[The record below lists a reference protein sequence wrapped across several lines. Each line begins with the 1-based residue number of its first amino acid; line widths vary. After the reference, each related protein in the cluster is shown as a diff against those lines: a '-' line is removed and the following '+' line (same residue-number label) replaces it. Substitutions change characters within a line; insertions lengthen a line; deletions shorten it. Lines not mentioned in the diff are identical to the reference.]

1 MNLPKPKNDE
11 LMFLPLGGSGEIG
24 MNLNLYGNSGKW
36 LIVDCGVTFGDPIYG
51 SVDISMPDIVSIEN
65 STENICGLLLT
76 HAHEDHIGAVHYLW
90 PYLKCP
96 VYATKFAAE
105 VLIRKL
111 KEVGLEDEVEI
122 NIIRIDSKIKIG
134 PFDIEII
141 SMSHSII
148 EPSSALISTSA
159 GSVFHTGDWKI
170 DFNPQIGEGINKK
183 RLAEL
188 AKENVLAMVCDS
200 TNVFVNGTSGSEED
214 VIKPLT
220 NIIKE
225 CSGRVFVSAFAS
237 NVTRLNTL
245 AKIGLSLE
253 KKVALVGQS
262 MWRMVE
268 IAKKSGYLSDLPA
281 FVSERDIKNV
291 EKDNLMII
299 CTGSQ
304 GEPRGALNRIAN
316 GTHRDASIS
325 NGDTVIF
332 SSRVIPGN
340 EVSISE
346 MQNKLSEL
354 GAHIIEASKENMI
367 HVSGHPAREELS
379 QMYSWVKPKT
389 LVAVHGE
396 TRHINAHVKYA
407 KEQQITFALPGRN
420 GSLIQLSPGD
430 PRFIGELEHGRLIV
444 DGNDLITRNSEVL
457 KKRHKMMINGSVF
470 VVLNVNQD
478 YRLINDPIVMA
489 EGLAEIIEGDD
500 PEEFLKSFIKED
512 FKSYYKSNK
521 FDKSYIKETM
531 NNSLKRIIKV
541 QYLKRPIV
549 RLEVNYMK

>member
-1 MNLPKPKNDE
+1 MNLPKPKNNE

-51 SVDISMPDIVSIEN
+51 SVDISMPDIVSLEN
-65 STENICGLLLT
+65 STESICGLLLT

-96 VYATKFAAE
+96 VYATEFAAE

-200 TNVFVNGTSGSEED
+200 TNVLVNGTSGSEED

-245 AKIGLSLE
+245 AKIGLSLG

-325 NGDTVIF
+325 NGDSVIF

-354 GAHIIEASKENMI
+354 GANIIESSKENMI

-389 LVAVHGE
+389 LIAVHGE
-396 TRHINAHVKYA
+396 ARHINAHVKYA
-407 KEQQITFALPGRN
+407 KEQQINFAIPGRN
-420 GSLIQLSPGD
+420 GSIIQLSPGS
-430 PRFIGELEHGRLIV
+430 PRFIGEVEHGRLIV

-457 KKRHKMMINGSVF
+457 KKRHKMMFNGSVF
-470 VVLNVNQD
+470 VVLNVSED
-478 YRLINDPIVMA
+478 FKLINDPIIMT
-489 EGLAEIIEGDD
+489 EGLAEIIEEDD
-500 PEEFLKSFIKED
+500 PEYFIKSFIKED
-512 FKSYYKSNK
+512 IKPYYKSKK
-521 FDKSYIKETM
+521 FDKSYIKESMT
-531 NNSLKRIIKV
+531 NSLKRIIKA
-541 QYLKRPIV
+541 QYLKRPVV
-549 RLEVNYMK
+549 RLELNLMK

>member
-1 MNLPKPKNDE
+1 MNLPKPKKNE

-65 STENICGLLLT
+65 STESICGLLLT

-96 VYATKFAAE
+96 VYATEFAAE

-237 NVTRLNTL
+237 NVTRINTL

>member
-1 MNLPKPKNDE
+1 
-11 LMFLPLGGSGEIG
+11 
-24 MNLNLYGNSGKW
+24 
-36 LIVDCGVTFGDPIYG
+36 
-51 SVDISMPDIVSIEN
+51 MPDIVSIEN
-65 STENICGLLLT
+65 STESICGLLLT

-96 VYATKFAAE
+96 VYATEFAAE

-111 KEVGLEDEVEI
+111 KGVGLEDEVEI

-183 RLAEL
+183 RLEAL

-200 TNVFVNGTSGSEED
+200 TNVLVNGTSGSEED

-245 AKIGLSLE
+245 AKIGLSLG

-281 FVSERDIKNV
+281 FISESNIKNV
-291 EKDNLMII
+291 
-299 CTGSQ
+299 
-304 GEPRGALNRIAN
+304 
-316 GTHRDASIS
+316 
-325 NGDTVIF
+325 
-332 SSRVIPGN
+332 
-340 EVSISE
+340 
-346 MQNKLSEL
+346 
-354 GAHIIEASKENMI
+354 
-367 HVSGHPAREELS
+367 
-379 QMYSWVKPKT
+379 
-389 LVAVHGE
+389 
-396 TRHINAHVKYA
+396 
-407 KEQQITFALPGRN
+407 
-420 GSLIQLSPGD
+420 
-430 PRFIGELEHGRLIV
+430 
-444 DGNDLITRNSEVL
+444 
-457 KKRHKMMINGSVF
+457 
-470 VVLNVNQD
+470 
-478 YRLINDPIVMA
+478 
-489 EGLAEIIEGDD
+489 
-500 PEEFLKSFIKED
+500 
-512 FKSYYKSNK
+512 
-521 FDKSYIKETM
+521 
-531 NNSLKRIIKV
+531 
-541 QYLKRPIV
+541 
-549 RLEVNYMK
+549 

>member
-1 MNLPKPKNDE
+1 MNLPKPKNNE

-51 SVDISMPDIVSIEN
+51 SVDISMPDIVSLEN
-65 STENICGLLLT
+65 STESICGLLLT

-200 TNVFVNGTSGSEED
+200 TNVLVNGTSGSEED

-268 IAKKSGYLSDLPA
+268 IAKKVVIYL
-281 FVSERDIKNV
+281 
-291 EKDNLMII
+291 
-299 CTGSQ
+299 
-304 GEPRGALNRIAN
+304 
-316 GTHRDASIS
+316 
-325 NGDTVIF
+325 IF
-332 SSRVIPGN
+332 QPLF
-340 EVSISE
+340 
-346 MQNKLSEL
+346 Q
-354 GAHIIEASKENMI
+354 KEI
-367 HVSGHPAREELS
+367 
-379 QMYSWVKPKT
+379 
-389 LVAVHGE
+389 
-396 TRHINAHVKYA
+396 
-407 KEQQITFALPGRN
+407 
-420 GSLIQLSPGD
+420 
-430 PRFIGELEHGRLIV
+430 
-444 DGNDLITRNSEVL
+444 L
-457 KKRHKMMINGSVF
+457 KM
-470 VVLNVNQD
+470 
-478 YRLINDPIVMA
+478 
-489 EGLAEIIEGDD
+489 
-500 PEEFLKSFIKED
+500 
-512 FKSYYKSNK
+512 
-521 FDKSYIKETM
+521 
-531 NNSLKRIIKV
+531 
-541 QYLKRPIV
+541 
-549 RLEVNYMK
+549 